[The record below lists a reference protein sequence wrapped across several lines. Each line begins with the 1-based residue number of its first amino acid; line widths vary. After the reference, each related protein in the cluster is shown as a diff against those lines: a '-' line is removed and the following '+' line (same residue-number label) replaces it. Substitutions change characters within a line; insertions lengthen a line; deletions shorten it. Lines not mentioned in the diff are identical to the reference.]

1 MSGGLTPM
9 AQLDA
14 VALGGIIG
22 LMLAETRR
30 SRANEAALESR
41 GALKPDGD
49 VWTWMAVLYPL
60 SFLAMGVEG
69 LWRAQVAPFEGG
81 QHWFVAG
88 LVLFVGAK
96 ALKYWAIRTLADRWS
111 FRVMILPGLPLVR
124 EGPYRYMAHPNYVG
138 VVGELVGAA
147 MMMMAA
153 VTGPLMCAAFGVV
166 LWGRVRFEN
175 RVLSS
180 LAPRSEAGV

>member
-14 VALGGIIG
+14 VALGCIVG

-49 VWTWMAVLYPL
+49 VWTWMAALYPL
-60 SFLAMGVEG
+60 SFFAMGVEG
-69 LWRAQVAPFEGG
+69 LWRAQVGSFEGR
-81 QHWFVAG
+81 QRWFVAG
-88 LVLFVGAK
+88 LVLFVAAK
-96 ALKYWAIRTLADRWS
+96 ALKYWAIRTLGDRWS
-111 FRVMILPGLPLVR
+111 FRVMILPGQPLVR
-124 EGPYRYMAHPNYVG
+124 GGPYRYLAHPNYVG
-138 VVGELVGAA
+138 VVGELVGTA
-147 MMMMAA
+147 MMMTAA
-153 VTGPLMCAAFGVV
+153 FTGPLMCAAFGVV

-175 RVLSS
+175 RVLSA